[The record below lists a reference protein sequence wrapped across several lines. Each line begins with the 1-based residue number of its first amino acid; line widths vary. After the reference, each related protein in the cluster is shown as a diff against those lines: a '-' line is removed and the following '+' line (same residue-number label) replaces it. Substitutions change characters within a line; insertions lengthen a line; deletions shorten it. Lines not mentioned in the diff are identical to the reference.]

1 MNIEKSNPGLV
12 NVKNEMVKLN
22 KELER
27 ILTKYK
33 IENIDQL
40 KRIKELQTNIELL
53 IAKYND

>member
-1 MNIEKSNPGLV
+1 
-12 NVKNEMVKLN
+12 MVKLN

>member
-1 MNIEKSNPGLV
+1 MQTA
-12 NVKNEMVKLN
+12 
-22 KELER
+22 R
-27 ILTKYK
+27 YK